1 MPLFCTEGPALP
13 NKLVFHSMIEN
24 GKEALIVLGGLNK
37 AETYHGGD
45 KVLFQ
50 ITCSLGTVFLS
61 Y

>member
-1 MPLFCTEGPALP
+1 
-13 NKLVFHSMIEN
+13 MIEN